1 MKKLINKEQFM
12 ELLTDGM
19 TIMVGGFMT
28 SGTPEVLIDYIVE
41 KNVKDLTIICND
53 AGYPNEGVGKLIRND
68 QVKKLIASHIGLNKE
83 VAERMNVGLMEV
95 VLIPQGTLV
104 EQIRAYGAGLGGVLT
119 PTGVH
124 TIVEDNKQKITIKGK
139 TYLLEEAIGA
149 DLSIIKAHRADRLGN
164 LTYYKTARNFN
175 PAMATAS
182 TITVASFEERV
193 EEIDPECVITP
204 HVFVDYLVKRG
215 ENK

>member
-1 MKKLINKEQFM
+1 MKKIIDKSQFM
-12 ELLTDGM
+12 ELLKDGM

-83 VAERMNVGLMEV
+83 VAEKMNVGLMEV
-95 VLIPQGTLV
+95 ELIPQGTLI
-104 EQIRAYGAGLGGVLT
+104 EQIRAYGAGLGGILT

-124 TIVEDNKQKITIKGK
+124 TIVDEGKQKIVIKDK

-149 DLSIIKAHRADRLGN
+149 DLSLVKAHKSDRLGN

-182 TITVASFEERV
+182 KVTVATFDEFV
-193 EEIDPECVITP
+193 PEIDPECVITP
-204 HVFVDYLVKRG
+204 HIFINYLVRG
-215 ENK
+215 EEK